1 MTEARQKLCQLA
13 ELYGIELSY
22 YDIKG
27 KEQVASD
34 QALYAILPH
43 LGARL
48 SGPADLD
55 QALLDR
61 QRALAQRVLE
71 PVVVAWE
78 GLVSGLSLQVP
89 AGRGE
94 DRWSGVLT
102 LDSGECL
109 PFGGRIKEGALL
121 GRIEVGGET
130 YERREIRLP
139 RLLPLGYHRLDVEVG
154 GVGQRALIISAPTRA
169 HGEANARRYGVFA
182 PAYALWPK
190 DGTGIGGFGALLR
203 LVTELQKYG
212 AQVVGT
218 LPLMAAFLD
227 HPFEP
232 SPYAPVSR
240 LYWNELFIDLD
251 LLPELAHPEVQAIRR
266 SPAFAAEAAALTALD
281 VVDYRRQMALHRT
294 VLEAAAQ
301 VAWRDGADAKGE
313 LSRYAEAN
321 PQARDYARFRAY
333 TELHQSWHGWTEHA
347 KSGRLGD
354 DDVDALRYRYHL
366 YVQLRASQQIGRIA
380 SLAKEQGGGLYLDL
394 PLGVHPDG
402 YDAWRERESFLGG
415 CSAGAP
421 PDDLFAGGQDW
432 GFRPLHP
439 ERIRERGYEYVIAC
453 IRHQLSSAGALR
465 IDHVMGLERI
475 FCVPY
480 GLGGA
485 HGLYV
490 HYRSEELYAILTLES
505 HRHRAWVIGEDL
517 GTVPDVVRA
526 AMNRHNLLRM
536 YVGQFSMRHDP
547 NWAIDPPPAQAVASL
562 NTHDT
567 PTFTAFWEA
576 HDVALRLQL
585 GHLLPKDEAQ
595 ERESRRWLK
604 EHVINFLRQRQLLGE
619 GSSTEQV
626 YAAIVSFLASSEAQ
640 LVLLNLDDLLGEIR
654 PQNVPGTTNEQPNW
668 RHKAKVAE
676 EALFQPGRLT
686 QILEDV
692 ARRRGASR

>member
-1 MTEARQKLCQLA
+1 MTEAREKLCALA

-27 KEQVASD
+27 KQQVASD
-34 QALYAILPH
+34 EALYAILPH

-55 QALLDR
+55 RALLDR
-61 QRALAQRVLE
+61 RLALAHRVLE

-89 AGRGE
+89 AARKDE
-94 DRWSGVLT
+94 RWSAVLT
-102 LDSGECL
+102 LDSGECV
-109 PFGGRIKEGALL
+109 PFGGRLSEGALL
-121 GRIEVGGET
+121 NTQVIEGLG
-130 YERREIRLP
+130 YERRAIALP
-139 RLLPLGYHRLDVEVG
+139 RLLPLGYHQLDVEVG
-154 GVGQRALIISAPTRA
+154 GGSHHARIISAPTRA
-169 HGEANARRYGVFA
+169 YGDPEARRFGLFA
-182 PAYALWPK
+182 PAYSLWQK
-190 DGTGIGGFGALLR
+190 EGTGIGGFGALLR
-203 LVTELQKYG
+203 VVERLQGLG

-227 HPFEP
+227 EPFEP

-240 LYWNELFIDLD
+240 LYWNELFLDLD
-251 LLPELAHPEVQAIRR
+251 RLPEATSPEVQAVRR
-266 SPAFAAEAAALTALD
+266 SASFLAEAAALTALST
-281 VVDYRRQMALHRT
+281 VDYRRQMALHRQ
-294 VLEAAAQ
+294 VLEAAAK
-301 VAWRDGADAKGE
+301 VAWREGADARGE
-313 LSRYAEAN
+313 LSRYAESN

-347 KSGRLGD
+347 RSGRLSD
-354 DDVDALRYRYHL
+354 DDVDPARYRYHL

-380 SLAKEQGGGLYLDL
+380 SLAKEKGGGLYLDL

-402 YDAWRERESFLGG
+402 YDAWRERDSFLGG

-439 ERIRERGYEYVIAC
+439 ERIRERGYDYVIAC
-453 IRHQLSSAGALR
+453 IRHQLSSAAALR

-480 GLGGA
+480 GLGGT

-517 GTVPDVVRA
+517 GTVPDVVRN

-536 YVGQFSMRHDP
+536 YVGQFSLRHDP
-547 NWAIDPPPAQAVASL
+547 NWAVEPPPRQAVASL

-567 PTFTAFWEA
+567 PTFTAFWEG
-576 HDVALRLQL
+576 HDIDLRLSL
-585 GHLLPKDEAQ
+585 GHLLAKDEGQ
-595 ERESRRWLK
+595 ERESRRWLR
-604 EHVINFLRQRQLLGE
+604 EHVTTFLRQRGLLGATATTPE
-619 GSSTEQV
+619 V
-626 YAAIVSFLASSEAQ
+626 YRAMIALLASSDAQ
-640 LVLLNLDDLLGEIR
+640 LVLLNLDDLEGDTR
-654 PQNVPGTTNEQPNW
+654 PQNVPGTTHEQPNW
-668 RHKAKVAE
+668 RHKTMRSE
-676 EALFQPGRLT
+676 EALFAPGPLT
-686 QILEDV
+686 ELLAEV
-692 ARRRGASR
+692 ARRRGPAR